1 MNKTSVAT
9 GPGLSRPQRLALAV
23 AGVLLALFIAH
34 PALALAIGAVLALAT
49 NVELVQG
56 SSAWG
61 KRALQAAVVLLGLR
75 LDIREV
81 TLVSGEFLPLVAGY
95 VIATLIGGLLLG
107 RLLATE
113 SKSSQL
119 LSAGTAICGGTA
131 VASLA
136 PVLGAGAAQIAPVM
150 ALVFLLNAVAIVA
163 LPVVGQALDMS
174 QTAFGLWVALAVHDT
189 SSVLGTAAAY
199 GTEALELATMV
210 KLGRTL
216 WLIPL
221 LVFWGFFAS
230 RFGAGAESEG
240 AKGKLSVPGF
250 VLLFVLVATVNGMLD
265 LPAPVAVYAG
275 QFSTWLLIVA
285 LYCIGLDMRRSTL
298 AGISPRLLVHAL
310 GLWFLV
316 LPITWYFATSTT
328 VGTAGLP

>member
-1 MNKTSVAT
+1 VTKASAESANVSN
-9 GPGLSRPQRLALAV
+9 PQRLLIVAVAGLAV
-23 AGVLLALFIAH
+23 ALLLAH
-34 PALALAIGAVLALAT
+34 PALALAIGAVLALIT
-49 NVELVQG
+49 NVELVRG

-61 KRALQAAVVLLGLR
+61 KRALQAAVVLLALR

-81 TLVSGEFLPLVAGY
+81 TTVSGEYLPLVAGY
-95 VIATLIGGLLLG
+95 VIATLVVGLFIG

-163 LPVVGQALDMS
+163 LPLVGQALDMS

-221 LVFWGFFAS
+221 LVLWGLFAS
-230 RFGAGAESEG
+230 RLGSSSE
-240 AKGKLSVPGF
+240 KGKVSVPGF
-250 VLLFVLVATVNGMLD
+250 VLLFVAVATLNGMLD
-265 LPAPVAVYAG
+265 LPDQIAGYAG
-275 QFSTWLLIVA
+275 RLSTWLLIVA

-310 GLWFLV
+310 GLWLLV
-316 LPITWYFATSTT
+316 LPITWYFATSM
-328 VGTAGLP
+328 TAGSP

>member
-1 MNKTSVAT
+1 MTKAPAEAAAVSK
-9 GPGLSRPQRLALAV
+9 RPQLLTMAVAGLAV
-23 AGVLLALFIAH
+23 ALLLAH
-34 PALALAIGAVLALAT
+34 PALALAVGCVLALIT
-49 NVELVQG
+49 NVELVPG

-61 KRALQAAVVLLGLR
+61 KRALQAAVVLLALR

-81 TLVSGEFLPLVAGY
+81 TMVSGDYLPLVAGY
-95 VIATLIGGLLLG
+95 VVVTLIVGLFIG

-113 SKSSQL
+113 SKSSQM

-163 LPVVGQALDMS
+163 LPLVGQALDMS

-221 LVFWGFFAS
+221 LVFWGLFAS
-230 RFGAGAESEG
+230 RMDPGNGAAGE
-240 AKGKLSVPGF
+240 KGKVSVPGF
-250 VLLFVLVATVNGMLD
+250 VLLFVVVATLNGMLD
-265 LPAPVAVYAG
+265 LPNQVAGYAG
-275 QFSTWLLIVA
+275 RLSSWLLIVA

-298 AGISPRLLVHAL
+298 AGISPRLLVQAL

-316 LPITWYFATSTT
+316 LPVTWYFATSM
-328 VGTAGLP
+328 TAGSP